1 MSYDIQLEEFWQKTI
16 KKRALLHDLETLYQ
30 NQREW
35 QQKTEELDKI
45 KLERNKALSK
55 LEKHGF
61 FSFLWAVLQEEN
73 KN

>member
-45 KLERNKALSK
+45 KSEWNRA
-55 LEKHGF
+55 
-61 FSFLWAVLQEEN
+61 
-73 KN
+73 